1 MDIESVEPEH
11 SIECGRYMAQSKA
24 VVVYSTWYTYCIV
37 VLGGGSNSIFVHG
50 HPIFGKCTCT
60 KCTKCTKTV
69 FSCLEVPWKDLLA
82 VANSQ

>member
-1 MDIESVEPEH
+1 MADDEEWKNLPAVDKVEHKVRLCKTDIF
-11 SIECGRYMAQSKA
+11 GFK
-24 VVVYSTWYTYCIV
+24 WG
-37 VLGGGSNSIFVHG
+37 GGGSNSIFVHG